1 MFISLIFSYTLL
13 IKQDLCYHCSS
24 SFRVFVFSFLKSYEM
39 FLIRSVYFLYVLTFL
54 KQFYLNNKL
63 VIKILL
69 VLLFICNAKYLKRKS
84 YKSLCSI
91 QFTFHTFLIITST
104 LNLIK
109 YSINCKSKLEMF
121 FTLLFNSL

>member
-1 MFISLIFSYTLL
+1 
-13 IKQDLCYHCSS
+13 
-24 SFRVFVFSFLKSYEM
+24 M

-69 VLLFICNAKYLKRKS
+69 VLSFICNAKYLKRKS

-91 QFTFHTFLIITST
+91 QFTFHTFSYH
-104 LNLIK
+104 NN
-109 YSINCKSKLEMF
+109 YFEFDQVFNKL
-121 FTLLFNSL
+121 